1 MIFIYEMVSFEPL
14 EIISICIVIAAII
27 IVSPQW
33 LILLEKHKKEK
44 RIRES
49 PLCNPARIPDIVPP
63 PPSTLETPFASV
75 APSGCITP
83 NLNGGN
89 RY

>member
-1 MIFIYEMVSFEPL
+1 MVSFEPL

-33 LILLEKHKKEK
+33 LMLWEKHKKEK

-49 PLCNPARIPDIVPP
+49 PLCNIPKVPQINTTNYP
-63 PPSTLETPFASV
+63 LNNQLNSNIPSMCP
-75 APSGCITP
+75 TP
-83 NLNGGN
+83 NLGKFPTSYN
-89 RY
+89 